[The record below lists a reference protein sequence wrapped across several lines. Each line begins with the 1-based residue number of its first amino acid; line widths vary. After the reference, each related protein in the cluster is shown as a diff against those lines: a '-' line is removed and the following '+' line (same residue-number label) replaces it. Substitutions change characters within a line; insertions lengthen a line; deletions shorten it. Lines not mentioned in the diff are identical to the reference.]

1 MYTENHFTTEELV
14 RKCIYA
20 NFCLFG
26 SEFFFLISDFIV
38 RFSNRE
44 RKFKEKKKMMMNMM
58 KN

>member
-26 SEFFFLISDFIV
+26 SEFFFLFLILLSDFLT
-38 RFSNRE
+38 E
-44 RKFKEKKKMMMNMM
+44 KENSKKRRR
-58 KN
+58 